1 MVVFPSVGAV
11 LFGLSVACCRGRAL
25 YLSCHGISKL
35 CEILSPLQK
44 KERSGWLSPGSRKG
58 LRKRIPVE
66 PCPGVPR

>member
-25 YLSCHGISKL
+25 YLPCHGISKL

-44 KERSGWLSPGSRKG
+44 KRGQVGLVLVAER
-58 LRKRIPVE
+58 V
-66 PCPGVPR
+66 